1 MKSIFFEGIGRM
13 AAPAPASASAAR
25 NRSFSNNGNNG
36 SSVSGVSSRPTLRI
50 NNAGILSNTFSNGR
64 SSVSSSNRSNSS
76 NSSSTNNS
84 RGFDSPRSD
93 MNRNEEDFIIMTQV
107 FEDTMEESAK
117 QLNTIDNPDAFAKSV
132 LKILEM
138 VYEDEPTRTLRLP
151 EEDILGYMF
160 VRTAIDKINKIP
172 DINPMAMFKVFQKVV
187 EDINNQENDPNN
199 GPNANQK
206 RNRKTRRKRNRSN
219 RSNRRNQR
227 NERNTRRYRK
237 RV

>member
-1 MKSIFFEGIGRM
+1 MKSIFEGIGRM
-13 AAPAPASASAAR
+13 SAPASSR

-36 SSVSGVSSRPTLRI
+36 SSVSGSSTRPTLSI
-50 NNAGILSNTFSNGR
+50 KNGGILPNTVSNGAN
-64 SSVSSSNRSNSS
+64 SGSSSG
-76 NSSSTNNS
+76 SSSTNNS
-84 RGFDSPRSD
+84 RGFDSPRSE
-93 MNRNEEDFIIMTQV
+93 RKHNEEDPSRMTQV

-138 VYEDEPTRTLRLP
+138 VYEDEPTRTLQLP
-151 EEDILGYMF
+151 KEEIRGYMF
-160 VRTAIDKINKIP
+160 VRMAIDKINQIP

-199 GPNANQK
+199 GPNANQRRSRSRKSSRKQRQQRNK
-206 RNRKTRRKRNRSN
+206 RNK
-219 RSNRRNQR
+219 
-227 NERNTRRYRK
+227 RNTRRYRK